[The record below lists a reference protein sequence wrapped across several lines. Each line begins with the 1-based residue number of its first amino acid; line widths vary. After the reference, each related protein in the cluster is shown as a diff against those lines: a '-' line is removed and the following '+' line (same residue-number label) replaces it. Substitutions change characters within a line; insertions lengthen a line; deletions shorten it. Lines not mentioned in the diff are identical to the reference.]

1 MSWWWRRRS
10 LRAQLTA
17 AAVIVIALGM
27 AGAGALLLWRL
38 HSGLLSNL
46 DAMLARQA
54 TTLAEEMVNGE
65 LPRPLPGTENQAV
78 IVQVVDASGR
88 VVTNSANIDGQAR
101 LFTFPGGAG
110 TAVVR
115 TVDVAEMSEPH
126 RVAALAQDRPSGTV
140 TIYVGSPTTEIT
152 RSVDELGGALV
163 VGVPVLVL
171 ALAIV
176 GWLLLGRALRPVD
189 ALRRQASGI
198 PGADLHR
205 RLDVPPAG
213 DELARLAATFNDLLD
228 RIEASS
234 DRQRRFVAD
243 AAHEL
248 RNPLATL
255 RTRLET
261 SAPTGPDPVVE
272 MMLDDVVRLSEMV
285 DSLLQLA
292 RLDAGVGMPSHPVD
306 LDDLMWQEAARARK
320 LAPPSIDTT
329 GIGAARVLGDS
340 QALRRVVVNLV
351 SNARRH
357 ARTTVTLQLST
368 ETTAPTTPGVPTGA
382 GGDSSPHVML
392 CVSDDGP
399 GIPLEH
405 RERVFERFNR
415 LDEARSRD
423 RGGAGLGLA
432 IVHDVVDALGGT
444 VWIEDNQ
451 PGARVRIRLPALP
464 QEWGGSVRTKIGQ
477 TRQ

>member
-1 MSWWWRRRS
+1 MSWWWWRRRS

-205 RLDVPPAG
+205 RLDVPPRAMSWLVSPPRSTTCWTVSRPRRTG
-213 DELARLAATFNDLLD
+213 NV
-228 RIEASS
+228 ASS
-234 DRQRRFVAD
+234 PT
-243 AAHEL
+243 
-248 RNPLATL
+248 PLTNSE
-255 RTRLET
+255 TRWR
-261 SAPTGPDPVVE
+261 P
-272 MMLDDVVRLSEMV
+272 
-285 DSLLQLA
+285 
-292 RLDAGVGMPSHPVD
+292 
-306 LDDLMWQEAARARK
+306 
-320 LAPPSIDTT
+320 
-329 GIGAARVLGDS
+329 
-340 QALRRVVVNLV
+340 
-351 SNARRH
+351 
-357 ARTTVTLQLST
+357 
-368 ETTAPTTPGVPTGA
+368 
-382 GGDSSPHVML
+382 
-392 CVSDDGP
+392 C
-399 GIPLEH
+399 
-405 RERVFERFNR
+405 
-415 LDEARSRD
+415 
-423 RGGAGLGLA
+423 GLGWRRLR
-432 IVHDVVDALGGT
+432 AL
-444 VWIEDNQ
+444 D
-451 PGARVRIRLPALP
+451 L
-464 QEWGGSVRTKIGQ
+464 
-477 TRQ
+477 TRSSR

>member
-1 MSWWWRRRS
+1 MSGVSSWWRRRS
-10 LRAQLTA
+10 LRARLTA

-27 AGAGALLLWRL
+27 AGAAALLLWRM

-46 DAMLARQA
+46 DATLARQA
-54 TTLAEEMVNGE
+54 TTLAEDMANGD
-65 LPRPLPGTENQAV
+65 LPRPLPGTENQTV
-78 IVQVVDASGR
+78 VVQVVDASGR

-101 LFTFPGGAG
+101 LYTFPGGAG
-110 TAVVR
+110 TPVVR
-115 TVDVAEMSEPH
+115 TVDVAAMTELQ
-126 RVAALAQDRPSGTV
+126 RVVALAHDGPSGTV
-140 TIYVGSPTTEIT
+140 TIYVGSPTAEIT
-152 RSVDELGGALV
+152 SSVDELGGALL

-189 ALRRQASGI
+189 SLRRQAAKI

-205 RLDVPPAG
+205 RLDLPPAG
-213 DELARLAATFNDLLD
+213 DELARLAATFNDLLN

-261 SAPTGPDPVVE
+261 SAPTVPPDPVVE
-272 MMLDDVVRLSEMV
+272 MMLGDVVRLSEMV

-292 RLDAGVGMPSHPVD
+292 RLDAGARMPSHPVD
-306 LDDLMWQEAARARK
+306 LDDLMWQEAARARE

-329 GIGAARVLGDS
+329 GIGAARVLGNP
-340 QALRRVVVNLV
+340 QALRRVVVNLI
-351 SNARRH
+351 SNASRH

-368 ETTAPTTPGVPTGA
+368 ETTAPTTPAVPTGA
-382 GGDSSPHVML
+382 GGGSSPHAML

-399 GIPLEH
+399 GIPLQH
-405 RERVFERFNR
+405 RERIFERFTR

-432 IVHDVVDALGGT
+432 IVHDVVEALGGA

-451 PGARVRIRLPALP
+451 PGARVCIRLPALP
-464 QEWGGSVRTKIGQ
+464 QE
-477 TRQ
+477 